1 MVLKVLTATFS
12 NLRYVL
18 MVGISVEETKEKSH
32 TLEETRTDYFKWDNG
47 QVRYILDQHA
57 LLDLLL

>member
-18 MVGISVEETKEKSH
+18 MVGISVEETKEKSP
-32 TLEETRTDYFKWDNG
+32 TLEETCTDFTS
-47 QVRYILDQHA
+47 V
-57 LLDLLL
+57 DLNLTSIQLQPP

>member
-32 TLEETRTDYFKWDNG
+32 TLEETRTDFTS
-47 QVRYILDQHA
+47 V
-57 LLDLLL
+57 DLNLTSIQLQPP